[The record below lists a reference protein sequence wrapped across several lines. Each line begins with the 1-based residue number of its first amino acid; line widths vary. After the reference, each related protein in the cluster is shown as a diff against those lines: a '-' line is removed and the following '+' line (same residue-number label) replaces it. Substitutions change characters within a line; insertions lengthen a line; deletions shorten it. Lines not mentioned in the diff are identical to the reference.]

1 MELHETLLLWRV
13 RVPVH
18 GSLHVVQCS
27 MDHLG
32 DDFYELRVSCGHE
45 VLRNEPFEDPDNL
58 LRRAEELRVETKAQ
72 VH

>member
-1 MELHETLLLWRV
+1 MELHETLLLWRMRAPV
-13 RVPVH
+13 R

-32 DDFYELRVSCGHE
+32 NDFYELRVSCGRE
-45 VLRNEPFEDPDNL
+45 VLRNESFEDPENL
-58 LRRAEELRVETKAQ
+58 LRRAEELRAETKAE